1 MGKSDSNSV
10 SVIHKRWSFTRINP
24 SSYKLSYLISLLGGA
39 AVVVLTCTGIFK
51 VGTSIL
57 ILHLVLGL
65 TAMTGSLF
73 LDYHVLRGSSLN
85 NITKVFHV
93 SAFSNLLW
101 ALTIFLGI
109 VSHTI
114 FSKTSIPSSYVI
126 EGMLLAVGM
135 RIGIFVSVFGAGIT
149 RAVFSAFI
157 QPVVFLLAFV
167 PLAFYAYIDSIITGI
182 IYGSVF
188 IILALAW
195 ARLADKAGRPDV
207 KSTFNVLQAF
217 LAAWT
222 ENSSERMEEIAEAR
236 ANKEKVTT
244 YIARFRLI
252 NSQVSM
258 ILPDLHPGPFNPV
271 GGSNLPYL
279 LYSEYSRNA
288 IILHSVSNHSRNLP
302 SKSEVHNYIRTL
314 SQVTVSQRC
323 DTSTVPLQSRVGKST
338 ATGIIF
344 GDIAMVILSMAPEGM
359 EDVPESIRIALER
372 YSSYLGLKHILV
384 VDSHN
389 AMGEDLKKSDSE
401 ALLSAGKNCL
411 KELINA
417 PQYEFKVGFAN
428 MDDIS
433 CNPTHL
439 NEELGQSGL
448 ATIVFEVGGNQYVIG
463 WADSN
468 NMHNNLRDN
477 VITKLARNGIQTL
490 ELCTSDTHSTSGKRT
505 RHGYYAL
512 GNISK
517 HEDIAEI
524 YLQLSKKSIEKATSA
539 RFELA
544 SSVSMIKV
552 MGKRQFDDY
561 ASALNRSMN
570 ITKIFLAITSAV
582 FVTMLIFS

>member
-1 MGKSDSNSV
+1 MGKLDSNSV
-10 SVIHKRWSFTRINP
+10 SVIHKRWSFTRVNP
-24 SSYKLSYLISLLGGA
+24 SSYKLSYLISLLGGT
-39 AVVVLTCTGIFK
+39 VVIVLTCTGIFK

-65 TAMTGSLF
+65 TAMTGSVF
-73 LDYHVLRGSSLN
+73 LDYYVLRGSSLN

-135 RIGIFVSVFGAGIT
+135 RIGIFASVFGAGIT

-157 QPVVFLLAFV
+157 QPVVLLLALV

-244 YIARFRLI
+244 YIARFRSI

-372 YSSYLGLKHILV
+372 YSSHLGLKHILV

-448 ATIVFEVGGNQYVIG
+448 ATIVFEVDGNQYVIG

>member
-10 SVIHKRWSFTRINP
+10 SVIHKRWSFTRVNP
-24 SSYKLSYLISLLGGA
+24 SSYKISYLISLLGGA
-39 AVVVLTCTGIFK
+39 VVIVLTCTSIFK
-51 VGTSIL
+51 VDTSML
-57 ILHLVLGL
+57 VLHLVLGL
-65 TAMTGSLF
+65 AAMTGSLF
-73 LDYHVLRGSSLN
+73 LDFYALRGTSLN

-109 VSHTI
+109 VSHSI
-114 FSKTSIPSSYVI
+114 FSKTTIPSSYVI

-135 RIGIFVSVFGAGIT
+135 RIGIFVSVFGTGVT
-149 RAVFSAFI
+149 RAIFSAFI
-157 QPVVFLLAFV
+157 QPIVFLLAFV
-167 PLAFYAYIDSIITGI
+167 PLAFYAYIASIITGI
-182 IYGSVF
+182 IYGSIF

-195 ARLADKAGRPDV
+195 ARLADNAGRPDV

-252 NSQVSM
+252 NAQVSM
-258 ILPDLHPGPFNPV
+258 ILPDLHPGPFNPI

-302 SKSEVHNYIRTL
+302 SKSEVDNYIRTL
-314 SQVTVSQRC
+314 SQATVSQRC
-323 DTSTVPLQSRVGKST
+323 ETSTVPFQTRIGKST

-344 GDIAMVILSMAPEGM
+344 GDTAMVILSMAPVGM
-359 EDVPESIRIALER
+359 EDVPESIRIALEK
-372 YSSYLGLKHILV
+372 YSSHLGLKHILV

-389 AMGEDLKKSDSE
+389 AMGEDLKKSDFE
-401 ALLSAGKNCL
+401 GLLSAGKNCL

-433 CNPTHL
+433 YNPTRL
-439 NEELGQSGL
+439 KEELGQSGL
-448 ATIVFEVGGNQYVIG
+448 ATIVFEINGNQYVIG

-468 NMHNNLRDN
+468 NMHNDLRDN

-505 RHGYYAL
+505 RHGYHAL

-517 HEDIAEI
+517 HEEVAEI

-561 ASALNRSMN
+561 AIALNRSMN
-570 ITKIFLAITSAV
+570 ITKIFLAVTSAV

>member
-1 MGKSDSNSV
+1 MGKLDSNSV
-10 SVIHKRWSFTRINP
+10 SVIHKRWSFTRVNP
-24 SSYKLSYLISLLGGA
+24 SSYKLSYLISLLGGT
-39 AVVVLTCTGIFK
+39 VVIVLTCTGIFK

-65 TAMTGSLF
+65 TAMTGSVF
-73 LDYHVLRGSSLN
+73 LDYYVLRGSSLN

-244 YIARFRLI
+244 YIARFRSI

-372 YSSYLGLKHILV
+372 YSSHLGLKHILV

-448 ATIVFEVGGNQYVIG
+448 ATIVFEVDGNQYVIG

-524 YLQLSKKSIEKATSA
+524 YLQLSKKSIQKATSA

>member
-10 SVIHKRWSFTRINP
+10 SVIHKRWFFTRVNP
-24 SSYKLSYLISLLGGA
+24 SSYKISYLISLLGGA
-39 AVVVLTCTGIFK
+39 IVIVLTCTSIFK
-51 VGTSIL
+51 VGTSML
-57 ILHLVLGL
+57 VLHLALGL
-65 TAMTGSLF
+65 AAMTASIF
-73 LDYHVLRGSSLN
+73 LDFYALRGTSLN
-85 NITKVFHV
+85 NIPKLFHV

-101 ALTIFLGI
+101 AVTIFLGI

-114 FSKTSIPSSYVI
+114 FSKTTIPSSYVI

-135 RIGIFVSVFGAGIT
+135 RIGIFVSVFGTGIT
-149 RAVFSAFI
+149 RAIFSAFI
-157 QPVVFLLAFV
+157 QPIVFLLAFV
-167 PLAFYAYIDSIITGI
+167 PLAFYAYIVTTIIGI
-182 IYGSVF
+182 IYGSIF
-188 IILALAW
+188 IILSLAW

-207 KSTFNVLQAF
+207 KSTFSVLQAF

-244 YIARFRLI
+244 YIARFRLV
-252 NSQVSM
+252 NAQVSM
-258 ILPDLHPGPFNPV
+258 ILPDLHPGPFNPI

-302 SKSEVHNYIRTL
+302 SKSEVDNYIRTL
-314 SQVTVSQRC
+314 SQATVSQRC
-323 DTSTVPLQSRVGKST
+323 ETSSLPFQTRIGKST

-344 GDIAMVILSMAPEGM
+344 GDTAMVILSMAPAGM
-359 EDVPESIRIALER
+359 EDVPESIRIALES
-372 YSSYLGLKHILV
+372 YSSHLGLKHILV

-389 AMGEDLKKSDSE
+389 AMGEDLKKSDFE
-401 ALLSAGKNCL
+401 DLLSAGKNCL

-417 PQYEFKVGFAN
+417 PRYEFKVGFAN

-433 CNPTHL
+433 CNPTQL
-439 NEELGQSGL
+439 KEELGQSGL
-448 ATIVFEVGGNQYVIG
+448 ATIVFEVNGNQYVIG

-468 NMHNNLRDN
+468 NMHNNLRN
-477 VITKLARNGIQTL
+477 SVITKLARNGIQTL

-517 HEDIAEI
+517 HEEIAEI

-561 ASALNRSMN
+561 ALALNRSMN
-570 ITKIFLAITSAV
+570 LTKIFLAITSAV

>member
-39 AVVVLTCTGIFK
+39 AVIVLTCTGIFK
-51 VGTSIL
+51 VGTSTL

-73 LDYHVLRGSSLN
+73 LDYYVLRGSSLN

-222 ENSSERMEEIAEAR
+222 ENSSEKMEEIAEAR

-372 YSSYLGLKHILV
+372 YSSHLGLKHILV

-389 AMGEDLKKSDSE
+389 AMGEDLKKSESE

-448 ATIVFEVGGNQYVIG
+448 ATIVFEVDGNQYVIG

-505 RHGYYAL
+505 RHGYHAL

>member
-10 SVIHKRWSFTRINP
+10 SVIHKRWSFTRVNP
-24 SSYKLSYLISLLGGA
+24 SSYKISYLISLLAG
-39 AVVVLTCTGIFK
+39 AVVIVLTCTSIFK
-51 VGTSIL
+51 VGTSMLL
-57 ILHLVLGL
+57 IHLALGL
-65 TAMTGSLF
+65 AAMTGSLF
-73 LDYHVLRGSSLN
+73 LDFYALRGTSLN

-114 FSKTSIPSSYVI
+114 FSKTTIPSSYVI

-135 RIGIFVSVFGAGIT
+135 RIGIFVSVFGTGIT
-149 RAVFSAFI
+149 RAIFSAFI
-157 QPVVFLLAFV
+157 QPIVFLLAFV
-167 PLAFYAYIDSIITGI
+167 PLAFYASIVSIITGI
-182 IYGSVF
+182 IYGSIF

-222 ENSSERMEEIAEAR
+222 ENSSQRMEEIAEAR

-252 NSQVSM
+252 NAQVSM
-258 ILPDLHPGPFNPV
+258 ILPDLHPGPFNPI
-271 GGSNLPYL
+271 GGSNLPYV

-302 SKSEVHNYIRTL
+302 SKSEVDNYIQTL
-314 SQVTVSQRC
+314 SQAKVSQRC
-323 DTSTVPLQSRVGKST
+323 ETSTVPFQTRIGRST

-344 GDIAMVILSMAPEGM
+344 GNTAMVILSMAPVGM
-359 EDVPESIRIALER
+359 EDVPESIRIDLER
-372 YSSYLGLKHILV
+372 YSSHLGLKHILV

-389 AMGEDLKKSDSE
+389 AMGEDLKKSDFDT
-401 ALLSAGKNCL
+401 LLSAGKNCL

-433 CNPTHL
+433 CNPTRL
-439 NEELGQSGL
+439 KEELGQSGL
-448 ATIVFEVGGNQYVIG
+448 ATIVFEVNGNQYVIG

-505 RHGYYAL
+505 RQGYYAL

-517 HEDIAEI
+517 HEEIAEI
-524 YLQLSKKSIEKATSA
+524 YLQLSKKAIEKATSA

-561 ASALNRSMN
+561 ALALNRSMN
-570 ITKIFLAITSAV
+570 TTKIFLAITSAV
-582 FVTMLIFS
+582 FVAMLIFS

>member
-10 SVIHKRWSFTRINP
+10 SVIHKRWSFTRVNP

-39 AVVVLTCTGIFK
+39 VVIVLTCTSIL

-65 TAMTGSLF
+65 AATTGSLF
-73 LDYHVLRGSSLN
+73 LDYYALRGTSLN
-85 NITKVFHV
+85 NIKKVFHV

-195 ARLADKAGRPDV
+195 ARLADKAGRPEV

-372 YSSYLGLKHILV
+372 YSSHLGLKHILV

-448 ATIVFEVGGNQYVIG
+448 ATIVFEVNGNQYVIG

>member
-10 SVIHKRWSFTRINP
+10 SVIHKRWSFTRVNP
-24 SSYKLSYLISLLGGA
+24 SSYKISYLISLLGGA
-39 AVVVLTCTGIFK
+39 VVIVLTCTSIFK
-51 VGTSIL
+51 VDTSML
-57 ILHLVLGL
+57 VLHLVLGL
-65 TAMTGSLF
+65 AAMTGSLF
-73 LDYHVLRGSSLN
+73 LDFYALRGTSLN

-109 VSHTI
+109 VSHSI
-114 FSKTSIPSSYVI
+114 FSKTTIPSSYVI

-135 RIGIFVSVFGAGIT
+135 RIGIFVSVFGTGVT
-149 RAVFSAFI
+149 RAIFSAFI
-157 QPVVFLLAFV
+157 QPIVFLLAFV
-167 PLAFYAYIDSIITGI
+167 PLAFYAYIASIITGI
-182 IYGSVF
+182 IYGSIF

-195 ARLADKAGRPDV
+195 ARLADNAGRPDV

-252 NSQVSM
+252 NAQVSM
-258 ILPDLHPGPFNPV
+258 ILPDLHPGPFNPI

-302 SKSEVHNYIRTL
+302 SKSEVDNYIRTL
-314 SQVTVSQRC
+314 SQATVSQRC
-323 DTSTVPLQSRVGKST
+323 ETSTVPFQTRIGKST

-344 GDIAMVILSMAPEGM
+344 GDTAMVILSMAPVGM
-359 EDVPESIRIALER
+359 EDVPESIRIALEK
-372 YSSYLGLKHILV
+372 YSSHLGLKHILV

-389 AMGEDLKKSDSE
+389 AMGEDLKKSDFE
-401 ALLSAGKNCL
+401 GLLSAGKNCL

-433 CNPTHL
+433 YNPTRL
-439 NEELGQSGL
+439 KEELGQSGL
-448 ATIVFEVGGNQYVIG
+448 ATIVFEINGNQYVIG

-468 NMHNNLRDN
+468 NMHNDLRDN

-505 RHGYYAL
+505 RHGYHAL

-517 HEDIAEI
+517 HEEVAEI

-570 ITKIFLAITSAV
+570 ITKIFLAVTSAV

>member
-10 SVIHKRWSFTRINP
+10 SVIHKRWSFTRVNP
-24 SSYKLSYLISLLGGA
+24 SSYKISYLISLLGGA
-39 AVVVLTCTGIFK
+39 VVIVLTCTSIFK

-57 ILHLVLGL
+57 VLHLVLGL
-65 TAMTGSLF
+65 AAMTGSLF
-73 LDYHVLRGSSLN
+73 LDFYALRGTSLN

-149 RAVFSAFI
+149 RAIFSAFI
-157 QPVVFLLAFV
+157 QPIVFLLAFV
-167 PLAFYAYIDSIITGI
+167 PLAFYAYIASIVTGI
-182 IYGSVF
+182 VYGSIF
-188 IILALAW
+188 IILALVW

-252 NSQVSM
+252 NAQVSM
-258 ILPDLHPGPFNPV
+258 ILPDPHPGPFNPI

-302 SKSEVHNYIRTL
+302 SKSEVYNYIRSL
-314 SQVTVSQRC
+314 SQATVSQRC
-323 DTSTVPLQSRVGKST
+323 ETSTVPFQTRVGKST

-344 GDIAMVILSMAPEGM
+344 GDTAMVILSMAPVGM
-359 EDVPESIRIALER
+359 EDVPESIRIALES
-372 YSSYLGLKHILV
+372 YSSHLGLKHILV

-389 AMGEDLKKSDSE
+389 SMGEDLKESDFE
-401 ALLSAGKNCL
+401 ALISAGKNCL

-433 CNPTHL
+433 CNPTRL
-439 NEELGQSGL
+439 KEELGQSGL
-448 ATIVFEVGGNQYVIG
+448 ATIVFEVNGNQYVIG

-517 HEDIAEI
+517 HEEIAEI

-561 ASALNRSMN
+561 ALALNRSMN
-570 ITKIFLAITSAV
+570 ITKIFLAITSTV

>member
-1 MGKSDSNSV
+1 MGKSDSDSV
-10 SVIHKRWSFTRINP
+10 SVIHKRWSFTRVNP
-24 SSYKLSYLISLLGGA
+24 SSYKISYLISLLAG
-39 AVVVLTCTGIFK
+39 AVVIVLTCTSIFN
-51 VGTSIL
+51 VGTSML
-57 ILHLVLGL
+57 LLHLALGL
-65 TAMTGSLF
+65 AAMTGSLF
-73 LDYHVLRGSSLN
+73 LDFYALRGTSLN

-93 SAFSNLLW
+93 AAFSNLLW

-114 FSKTSIPSSYVI
+114 FSKTTIPSSYVI

-135 RIGIFVSVFGAGIT
+135 RIGIFVSVFGTGIT
-149 RAVFSAFI
+149 RAIFSAFI
-157 QPVVFLLAFV
+157 QPIVFLLAFV
-167 PLAFYAYIDSIITGI
+167 PLTFYAYIVPIITGV
-182 IYGSVF
+182 IYGSIF

-207 KSTFNVLQAF
+207 KSTFSVLQAF

-244 YIARFRLI
+244 YIARFGLI
-252 NSQVSM
+252 NGQVSI
-258 ILPDLHPGPFNPV
+258 ILPDLHPGPFNPI

-302 SKSEVHNYIRTL
+302 SKSEVDNYIRTL
-314 SQVTVSQRC
+314 SQATVSSRC
-323 DTSTVPLQSRVGKST
+323 ETSTVPFQTRIGKST

-344 GDIAMVILSMAPEGM
+344 GDTAMVILSMAPVGM
-359 EDVPESIRIALER
+359 EDVPESLRIALER
-372 YSSYLGLKHILV
+372 YSSHLGLNHILV

-389 AMGEDLKKSDSE
+389 AMGEELKKSDFE

-433 CNPTHL
+433 CNPTRL
-439 NEELGQSGL
+439 KEELGQSGL
-448 ATIVFEVGGNQYVIG
+448 ATIVFEVNCNQYVIG

-477 VITKLARNGIQTL
+477 VVTKLARNGIQTL

-517 HEDIAEI
+517 HEEIAEI

-561 ASALNRSMN
+561 ALALNKSMN

-582 FVTMLIFS
+582 FVTMLIFP

>member
-1 MGKSDSNSV
+1 
-10 SVIHKRWSFTRINP
+10 
-24 SSYKLSYLISLLGGA
+24 
-39 AVVVLTCTGIFK
+39 
-51 VGTSIL
+51 
-57 ILHLVLGL
+57 
-65 TAMTGSLF
+65 
-73 LDYHVLRGSSLN
+73 
-85 NITKVFHV
+85 
-93 SAFSNLLW
+93 
-101 ALTIFLGI
+101 
-109 VSHTI
+109 
-114 FSKTSIPSSYVI
+114 
-126 EGMLLAVGM
+126 MLLAVGM
-135 RIGIFVSVFGAGIT
+135 RIGIFMSVFGAGTT
-149 RAVFSAFI
+149 RAIFSAFI
-157 QPVVFLLAFV
+157 QPIVFLLAFV
-167 PLAFYAYIDSIITGI
+167 PLAFYAYILPIITGI
-182 IYGSVF
+182 IYGSIF

-252 NSQVSM
+252 NAEVSM
-258 ILPDLHPGPFNPV
+258 ILPDLHPGPFNPI

-302 SKSEVHNYIRTL
+302 SKSEVDNYIRTL
-314 SQVTVSQRC
+314 SQAAVSQRC
-323 DTSTVPLQSRVGKST
+323 ETSTVPFQTRIGKST

-344 GDIAMVILSMAPEGM
+344 GDTAMVILSMAPAGM
-359 EDVPESIRIALER
+359 EDVPESIRIELER
-372 YSSYLGLKHILV
+372 YSSHLGLKHILV

-389 AMGEDLKKSDSE
+389 AMGKDLKKSDFE

-411 KELINA
+411 EELISA

-428 MDDIS
+428 MNDIS
-433 CNPTHL
+433 CNPTRL
-439 NEELGQSGL
+439 KEELGQSGL
-448 ATIVFEVGGNQYVIG
+448 ATIVFEVNGNQYVIG

-517 HEDIAEI
+517 HEEIAEI

-544 SSVSMIKV
+544 SSISMIKV

-561 ASALNRSMN
+561 AIALNRSMN

>member
-10 SVIHKRWSFTRINP
+10 SVIHKRWSFTRVNP
-24 SSYKLSYLISLLGGA
+24 SSYKISYLISLLGGA
-39 AVVVLTCTGIFK
+39 VVIVLTCTSIFK

-57 ILHLVLGL
+57 VLHLVLGL
-65 TAMTGSLF
+65 AAMTGSLF
-73 LDYHVLRGSSLN
+73 LDFYALRGTSLN

-149 RAVFSAFI
+149 RAIFSAFI
-157 QPVVFLLAFV
+157 QPIVFLLAFV
-167 PLAFYAYIDSIITGI
+167 PLAFYAYIASIVTGI
-182 IYGSVF
+182 VYGSIF
-188 IILALAW
+188 IILALVW

-252 NSQVSM
+252 NAQVSM
-258 ILPDLHPGPFNPV
+258 ILPDPHPGPFNPI

-302 SKSEVHNYIRTL
+302 SKSEVYNYIRSL
-314 SQVTVSQRC
+314 SQATVSQRC
-323 DTSTVPLQSRVGKST
+323 ETSTVPFQTRVGKST

-344 GDIAMVILSMAPEGM
+344 GDTAMVILSMAPVGM
-359 EDVPESIRIALER
+359 EDVPESIRIALES
-372 YSSYLGLKHILV
+372 YSSHLGLKHILV

-389 AMGEDLKKSDSE
+389 SMGEDLKESDFE
-401 ALLSAGKNCL
+401 ALISAGKNCL

-433 CNPTHL
+433 CNPTRL
-439 NEELGQSGL
+439 KEELGQSGL
-448 ATIVFEVGGNQYVIG
+448 ATIVFEVNGNQYVIG

-490 ELCTSDTHSTSGKRT
+490 ELCTSDTHATSGKRT

-517 HEDIAEI
+517 HEEIAEI

-561 ASALNRSMN
+561 ALALNRSMN
-570 ITKIFLAITSAV
+570 ITKIFLAITSTV

>member
-10 SVIHKRWSFTRINP
+10 SVIHKRWFFTRVNP
-24 SSYKLSYLISLLGGA
+24 SSYKISYLISLLGGA
-39 AVVVLTCTGIFK
+39 IVIVLTCTSIFK
-51 VGTSIL
+51 VGTSML
-57 ILHLVLGL
+57 VLHLALGL
-65 TAMTGSLF
+65 AAMTASIF
-73 LDYHVLRGSSLN
+73 LDFYALRGISLN
-85 NITKVFHV
+85 NIPKLFHV

-101 ALTIFLGI
+101 AVTIFLGI

-114 FSKTSIPSSYVI
+114 FSKTTIPSSYVI

-135 RIGIFVSVFGAGIT
+135 RIGIFVSVFGTGIT
-149 RAVFSAFI
+149 RAIFSAFI
-157 QPVVFLLAFV
+157 QPIVFLLAFV
-167 PLAFYAYIDSIITGI
+167 PLAFYAYIVTTIIGI
-182 IYGSVF
+182 IYGSIF
-188 IILALAW
+188 IILSLAW

-207 KSTFNVLQAF
+207 KSTFSVLQAF

-244 YIARFRLI
+244 YIARFRLV
-252 NSQVSM
+252 NAQVSM
-258 ILPDLHPGPFNPV
+258 ILPDLHPGPFNPI

-302 SKSEVHNYIRTL
+302 SKSEVDNYIRTL
-314 SQVTVSQRC
+314 SQATVSQRC
-323 DTSTVPLQSRVGKST
+323 ETSSLPFQTRIGKST

-344 GDIAMVILSMAPEGM
+344 GDTAMVILSMAPAGM
-359 EDVPESIRIALER
+359 EDVPESIRIALES
-372 YSSYLGLKHILV
+372 YSSHLGLKHILV

-389 AMGEDLKKSDSE
+389 AMGEDLKKSDFE
-401 ALLSAGKNCL
+401 DLLSAGKNCL

-417 PQYEFKVGFAN
+417 PRYEFKVGFAN

-433 CNPTHL
+433 CNPTQL
-439 NEELGQSGL
+439 KEELGQSGL
-448 ATIVFEVGGNQYVIG
+448 ATIVFEVNGNQYVIG

-468 NMHNNLRDN
+468 NMHNNLRN
-477 VITKLARNGIQTL
+477 SVITKLARNGIQTL

-517 HEDIAEI
+517 HEEIAEI

-561 ASALNRSMN
+561 ALALNRSMN
-570 ITKIFLAITSAV
+570 LTKIFLAITSAV

>member
-10 SVIHKRWSFTRINP
+10 SVIHKRWSFTRVNP
-24 SSYKLSYLISLLGGA
+24 SSYKISYLISLLAG
-39 AVVVLTCTGIFK
+39 AVVIVLTCTSIFK
-51 VGTSIL
+51 VGTSMLL
-57 ILHLVLGL
+57 IHLALGL
-65 TAMTGSLF
+65 AAMTGSLF
-73 LDYHVLRGSSLN
+73 LDFYALRGTSLN

-114 FSKTSIPSSYVI
+114 FSKTTIPSSYVI

-135 RIGIFVSVFGAGIT
+135 RIGIFVSVFGTGIT
-149 RAVFSAFI
+149 RAICSAFI
-157 QPVVFLLAFV
+157 QPIVFLLAFV
-167 PLAFYAYIDSIITGI
+167 PLAFYASIASIITGI
-182 IYGSVF
+182 IYGSIF
-188 IILALAW
+188 IILSLAW

-222 ENSSERMEEIAEAR
+222 ENSSQRMEEIAEAR

-252 NSQVSM
+252 NAQVSM
-258 ILPDLHPGPFNPV
+258 ILPDLHPGPFNPI
-271 GGSNLPYL
+271 GGSNLPYV

-302 SKSEVHNYIRTL
+302 SKSEVDNYIQTL
-314 SQVTVSQRC
+314 SQAKVSQRC
-323 DTSTVPLQSRVGKST
+323 ETSTVPFQTRIGRST

-344 GDIAMVILSMAPEGM
+344 GNTAMVILSMAPVGM
-359 EDVPESIRIALER
+359 EDVPESIRIDLER
-372 YSSYLGLKHILV
+372 YSSHLGLKHILV

-389 AMGEDLKKSDSE
+389 AMGEDLKKSDFDT
-401 ALLSAGKNCL
+401 LLSAGKNCL

-433 CNPTHL
+433 CNPTRL
-439 NEELGQSGL
+439 KEELGQSGL
-448 ATIVFEVGGNQYVIG
+448 ATIVFEVNGNQYVIG

-505 RHGYYAL
+505 RQGYYAL

-517 HEDIAEI
+517 HEEIAEI
-524 YLQLSKKSIEKATSA
+524 YLQLSKKAIEKATSA

-561 ASALNRSMN
+561 ALALNRSMN

-582 FVTMLIFS
+582 FVAMLIFS

>member
-10 SVIHKRWSFTRINP
+10 SVIHKRWFFTRVNP
-24 SSYKLSYLISLLGGA
+24 SSYKISYLISLLGGA
-39 AVVVLTCTGIFK
+39 IVIVLTCTSIFK
-51 VGTSIL
+51 VGTSML
-57 ILHLVLGL
+57 VLHLALGL
-65 TAMTGSLF
+65 AAMTASIF
-73 LDYHVLRGSSLN
+73 LDFYALRGTSLN
-85 NITKVFHV
+85 NIPKLFHV

-101 ALTIFLGI
+101 AVTIFLGI

-114 FSKTSIPSSYVI
+114 FSKTTIPSSYVI

-135 RIGIFVSVFGAGIT
+135 RIGIFVSVFGTGIT
-149 RAVFSAFI
+149 RAIFSAFI
-157 QPVVFLLAFV
+157 QPIVFLLAFV
-167 PLAFYAYIDSIITGI
+167 PIAFYAYIVTIIIGI
-182 IYGSVF
+182 IYGSIF
-188 IILALAW
+188 IILSLAW
-195 ARLADKAGRPDV
+195 ARLADKAGGPDV
-207 KSTFNVLQAF
+207 KSTFSVLQAF

-244 YIARFRLI
+244 YIARFRLV
-252 NSQVSM
+252 NAQVSM
-258 ILPDLHPGPFNPV
+258 ILPDLHPGPFNPI

-302 SKSEVHNYIRTL
+302 SKSEVDNYIRTL
-314 SQVTVSQRC
+314 SQATVSQRC
-323 DTSTVPLQSRVGKST
+323 ETSSLPFQTRIGKST

-344 GDIAMVILSMAPEGM
+344 GDTAMVILSMAPAGM
-359 EDVPESIRIALER
+359 EDVPESIRIALES
-372 YSSYLGLKHILV
+372 YSSHLGLKHILV

-389 AMGEDLKKSDSE
+389 AMGEDLKKSDFE
-401 ALLSAGKNCL
+401 DLLSAGKNCL

-417 PQYEFKVGFAN
+417 PRYEFKVGFAN

-433 CNPTHL
+433 CNPTQL
-439 NEELGQSGL
+439 KEELGQSGL
-448 ATIVFEVGGNQYVIG
+448 ATIVFEVNGNQYVIG

-468 NMHNNLRDN
+468 NMHNNLRN
-477 VITKLARNGIQTL
+477 SVITKLARNGIQTL

-517 HEDIAEI
+517 HEEIAEI

-561 ASALNRSMN
+561 ALALNRSMN
-570 ITKIFLAITSAV
+570 LTKIFLAITSAV